1 MGFLKSVAGFALP
14 VAGIAGITALVAKRL
29 MGKSREGSLKKL
41 SGTIKGVDP
50 SAQGTEAPAPAG
62 AAGAAADAAASVVL
76 LRDRFSASFLSLKS
90 WYVLCIDTPGRAK
103 ASRRLAYAYPINRC
117 NRHVSIAFAAWHA
130 HPQSP
135 DRPPDRQTHTV
146 LQSWRFWYTA
156 TQMRWSEKRDWS
168 SSSKVTGWFQ
178 ATSCCTLSPR
188 ATSD

>member
-1 MGFLKSVAGFALP
+1 MVSSTSHVIVTWPRTATIPSSSSSVFGARRNRLP
-14 VAGIAGITALVAKRL
+14 PDQDRGI
-29 MGKSREGSLKKL
+29 
-41 SGTIKGVDP
+41 VDSEDDELEACIFDP
-50 SAQGTEAPAPAG
+50 TSA
-62 AAGAAADAAASVVL
+62 AAADAAASVVL

-90 WYVLCIDTPGRAK
+90 WYVLCIDTPGRAN